1 MLPRLMDQN
10 QLQLA
15 QALKEGSEQSGTW
28 HSIRASLRDA
38 FLACK
43 GGIAFDASYEMAPTL
58 PKKSTVNWNI
68 LESG

>member
-28 HSIRASLRDA
+28 HSLRASLRDA

-43 GGIAFDASYEMAPTL
+43 GGIAFWEMKL
-58 PKKSTVNWNI
+58 R
-68 LESG
+68 ESMTGGSNSRERNLHS